1 MKVLIYHRIDSR
13 SPSDMD
19 REMMD
24 AHLNSL
30 QLAAEEA
37 GHSVV
42 GMFCDFTNGL
52 TVERP
57 GLTKALNAIGAGTAE
72 GILVKDLSRLAR
84 TWSVLDQIQKK
95 LPNAGGCLL
104 TVKSF

>member
-37 GHSVV
+37 EHSVV
-42 GMFCDFTNGL
+42 GISYDFANGL

-57 GLTKALNAIGAGTAE
+57 GLMKVLEAIGAGTAE
-72 GILVKDLSRLAR
+72 GVLAKNLSRVARTRPALAR
-84 TWSVLDQIQKK
+84 FQKA
-95 LPNAGGCLL
+95 LQDAGGHLL
-104 TVKSF
+104 TVESF

>member
-42 GMFCDFTNGL
+42 GLFCDFTNGL

-72 GILVKDLSRLAR
+72 GILVKDLSRFAR
-84 TWSVLDQIQKK
+84 TRPALEQLQKE
-95 LPNAGGCLL
+95 LQDVGRYLL
-104 TVKSF
+104 TVESI